1 MKAYTPASGYLP
13 PTALLLA
20 FTHALAA
27 CMEVTA
33 VLFFFYQEIRFE
45 SASLC
50 VWISVSVLHDWFFF
64 FRGNKLLEK
73 SCILSEAMASLAH
86 VVVQARL
93 EW

>member
-64 FRGNKLLEK
+64 FP
-73 SCILSEAMASLAH
+73 
-86 VVVQARL
+86 
-93 EW
+93 W

>member
-33 VLFFFYQEIRFE
+33 VLFFYQEIRFE
-45 SASLC
+45 SASLS

-64 FRGNKLLEK
+64 FP
-73 SCILSEAMASLAH
+73 
-86 VVVQARL
+86 
-93 EW
+93 